1 MFLIEF
7 SKDEYIDGERINY
20 IGLANKKVIFTIAGE
35 SENIYTVHKPIEQSF
50 LSQVQLLSEGHTNLK
65 WRHKHINNPDT
76 KY

>member
-7 SKDEYIDGERINY
+7 SEDKYIDGERINY
-20 IGLANKKVIFTIAGE
+20 IGLANKKVIFKITGE
-35 SENIYTVHKPIEQSF
+35 SLNIYTVDKPIEQSF
-50 LSQVQLLSEGHTNLK
+50 LSQVQLLNKGHTNLE

>member
-20 IGLANKKVIFTIAGE
+20 IGLANKKVIFTITGE
-35 SENIYTVHKPIEQSF
+35 SLNIYTVDKPVERSF
-50 LSQVQLLSEGHTNLK
+50 LSQVQSLNKGHTNLE
-65 WRHKHINNPDT
+65 WRHNHINNPDT